1 MHFFVIFLEVCS
13 YLLGCLVKLLPVR
26 NKLNNTLLNISNKE
40 SYKAMHTFDLVHLE
54 LVAGNIVWM
63 VGVYG

>member
-1 MHFFVIFLEVCS
+1 M
-13 YLLGCLVKLLPVR
+13 LPVR

-40 SYKAMHTFDLVHLE
+40 SYKAMRTFDLVHLE
-54 LVAGNIVWM
+54 LVAGIIVWM